1 MKKVKKI
8 IISFLIL
15 AILISGLTVS
25 VFGATEV
32 EAGSTVTVSFTIN
45 GINGI
50 DGYFEFSNRSLFKSI
65 SYKNSSKLAGDIA
78 NDRVYLYGSSEANV
92 VISVTMTTVKTAAV
106 GDQCNITFTY
116 ETSDLNG
123 QMSDWKTQT
132 KTVKIKAK
140 PVVTEPPHTE
150 PPQTDPPETDPPETE
165 PPIIIEIDYTELK
178 RQISIATSLDEY
190 EYTAESW
197 DTMAAVLAYAQTLL
211 ESKSQED
218 VDAGAKALEDA
229 IAALVKI
236 DFTELR
242 KAISKARSLDDSYAH
257 GTLWYELYDLLN
269 EADTVMKSRDQA
281 AVDAHAKKINDLIDK
296 IMKDC
301 ENVGNQTVEIIK
313 EVRVEVPVEPSD
325 PYCNIPIHKL
335 WPVLFFIA
343 LGIIALLIAIIFW
356 YFAKRKKTQKDDT
369 PIVDYDISDDEG

>member
-1 MKKVKKI
+1 MYLL
-8 IISFLIL
+8 SIL

-140 PVVTEPPHTE
+140 N
-150 PPQTDPPETDPPETE
+150 
-165 PPIIIEIDYTELK
+165 IDNFL
-178 RQISIATSLDEY
+178 S
-190 EYTAESW
+190 
-197 DTMAAVLAYAQTLL
+197 
-211 ESKSQED
+211 
-218 VDAGAKALEDA
+218 
-229 IAALVKI
+229 
-236 DFTELR
+236 F
-242 KAISKARSLDDSYAH
+242 
-257 GTLWYELYDLLN
+257 
-269 EADTVMKSRDQA
+269 
-281 AVDAHAKKINDLIDK
+281 
-296 IMKDC
+296 
-301 ENVGNQTVEIIK
+301 
-313 EVRVEVPVEPSD
+313 
-325 PYCNIPIHKL
+325 
-335 WPVLFFIA
+335 
-343 LGIIALLIAIIFW
+343 
-356 YFAKRKKTQKDDT
+356 
-369 PIVDYDISDDEG
+369 